1 MINVV
6 VLGEFNEKK
15 KKSYSRWD
23 VWFEKVLY
31 THSIFMIII
40 DREIYSMYN
49 FVLYHIYKCW
59 FMFVVPTYE
68 AKKKEKNKY
77 YKFQRRSN
85 SMWGSKHRSNTIRL
99 ALD

>member
-1 MINVV
+1 MINVD

-68 AKKKEKNKY
+68 AKKKKTNIINFNVAQIQCEGQNID
-77 YKFQRRSN
+77 Q
-85 SMWGSKHRSNTIRL
+85 TQ
-99 ALD
+99 LDWL

>member
-15 KKSYSRWD
+15 KK
-23 VWFEKVLY
+23 KVTPDEMYGSKKFFY

-85 SMWGSKHRSNTIRL
+85 SM
-99 ALD
+99 